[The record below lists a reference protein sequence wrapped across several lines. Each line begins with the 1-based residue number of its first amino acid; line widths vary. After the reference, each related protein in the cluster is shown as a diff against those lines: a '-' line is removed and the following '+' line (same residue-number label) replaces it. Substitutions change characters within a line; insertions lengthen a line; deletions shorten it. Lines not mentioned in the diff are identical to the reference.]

1 MVIWSSQS
9 VLNFLSSKPLFI
21 SLSRF
26 IFSTKNSYISW
37 CERYYIISCFIVCTV
52 DFYVDMTL
60 QQDFW
65 LVRKEL
71 YFAWCVFDADDVG
84 ANICK
89 VEICHLWVNFNH
101 MSNYDECSG
110 VCYFFLKTVNTGVY
124 HDLSVL
130 VWELQTYLRITVVS
144 AWHHFYTKHAPAC
157 IITLSRPCKYYYQ
170 YTQAND

>member
-110 VCYFFLKTVNTGVY
+110 VCYFFLKTVNTEHRCIPWSIGVG
-124 HDLSVL
+124 
-130 VWELQTYLRITVVS
+130 LRI
-144 AWHHFYTKHAPAC
+144 AN
-157 IITLSRPCKYYYQ
+157 LSSDYCCLSMASFLY
-170 YTQAND
+170 